1 MKLKQSDSTKFMQIN
16 IIYALYFNSELCM
29 DIIICK
35 KQTYKTFFFYS
46 VKYLKKLKN
55 EIIHFYL

>member
-1 MKLKQSDSTKFMQIN
+1 MKLKQPDSTKFMQIN

-35 KQTYKTFFFYS
+35 KQT
-46 VKYLKKLKN
+46 
-55 EIIHFYL
+55 